1 MREVIAVTWWMIL
14 IVALGIL
21 GIVFGVYVLVRR
33 IGWFVNG
40 FVRGLLSELAAQPL
54 SDGITFIVS
63 TVIYR
68 RVYNSL
74 QKGMTSES

>member
-1 MREVIAVTWWMIL
+1 MDQGACVLHSMGKGKESLLLGVCRQGLLAIPIL
-14 IVALGIL
+14 LVLNHFVGL
-21 GIVFGVYVLVRR
+21 YGIV
-33 IGWFVNG
+33 
-40 FVRGLLSELAAQPL
+40 AAQPL